1 MKKQVKILEVGKC
14 YRVEYFSINWYIN
27 VYEEY
32 RNGRVLALTAIR
44 VDDFGIEMKETLTPT
59 IFEDITY
66 NVIEVGKDEFFNE
79 LKTKLNEI
87 NKLISK
93 ISN

>member
-1 MKKQVKILEVGKC
+1 MKKQATILEVGKC
-14 YRVEYFSINWYIN
+14 YRVEYFSISWYVN

-32 RNGRVLALTAIR
+32 RNGRFLSLTAIR
-44 VDDFGIEMKETLTPT
+44 VDCFGIETKETLTPK
-59 IFEDITY
+59 IYEDITY
-66 NVIEVGKDEFFNE
+66 NVIEVSKDEFFNK

-87 NKLISK
+87 NKLIRK

>member
-1 MKKQVKILEVGKC
+1 MKKQVTILEVGKC
-14 YRVEYFSINWYIN
+14 YRVEYFSTNWYIN

-32 RNGRVLALTAIR
+32 RNGRFLALTAIR
-44 VDDFGIEMKETLTPT
+44 VDDFGIEIKETLTPK

-87 NKLISK
+87 NKLIRK